1 MAHRARYTDNEWA
14 AHSRGA
20 DLASAGRSLRV
31 PKRLTATQESAFRE
45 GYHSRKE
52 DMLNSTVAKELRHML
67 GGVSFGEVMQQLV
80 RA

>member
-1 MAHRARYTDNEWA
+1 MGG
-14 AHSRGA
+14 SF
-20 DLASAGRSLRV
+20 AGRRPGQCRAVTKGAETPDVGS
-31 PKRLTATQESAFRE
+31 ESAFRE